1 MVTARLTFV
10 LKPCGEGKFVV
21 SASRDKI
28 LQSTDVA
35 LQKAVAKHQSG
46 ELAAAARAYRA
57 ILKLQPRH
65 PDALHLLGLTAHQTG
80 DHIRATRHIEKAIKL
95 RPKEPLFLNNLGLMM
110 ISMTDWPVAR
120 ISGQHMN
127 SHGETLPC

>member
-1 MVTARLTFV
+1 M
-10 LKPCGEGKFVV
+10 

-28 LQSTDVA
+28 WQSTDVA

-46 ELAAAARAYRA
+46 DLGAAAQAYRA
-57 ILKLQPRH
+57 ILKRQPRH
-65 PDALHLLGLTAHQTG
+65 A
-80 DHIRATRHIEKAIKL
+80 ATL
-95 RPKEPLFLNNLGLMM
+95 RQNGPLFLNNFGLMM